1 MPHPFV
7 LCDVFAA
14 APLQGNQLGVFTAAE
29 RLPEAALQP
38 LARELNFSETT
49 FVYPPSGD
57 DAHARVR
64 IFTPTQEFPF
74 AGHPLLGTAA
84 VVGEAL
90 GLRRVCLETGVGP
103 LEATL
108 EPHGDAVRV
117 RLAAP
122 LPRPSAYPDPAGLRA
137 ALGLPADGGPVAVE
151 DAGMPHAYVE
161 LPDAAA
167 ISALR
172 PDLQA
177 LVPHTH
183 AYGANCFALDGTR
196 VRTRM
201 FAPGDGVPE
210 DPATGSAAVGLAA
223 LLVRT
228 GRVASGA
235 ALTVEQGAEIGRP
248 SVLHVR
254 AEAVDGEP
262 VAIELAGDVVVVAQ
276 GAFYDRATTATV
288 ASVGSPQ

>member
-1 MPHPFV
+1 MR
-7 LCDVFAA
+7 
-14 APLQGNQLGVFTAAE
+14 Q
-29 RLPEAALQP
+29 
-38 LARELNFSETT
+38 
-49 FVYPPSGD
+49 
-57 DAHARVR
+57 VR
-64 IFTPTQEFPF
+64 
-74 AGHPLLGTAA
+74 
-84 VVGEAL
+84 
-90 GLRRVCLETGVGP
+90 LETGVGP
-103 LEATL
+103 LDATL
-108 EPHGDAVRV
+108 EPNGDAVRV

-122 LPRPSAYPDPAGLRA
+122 LPRASAYPDPDGLRA
-137 ALGLPADGGPVAVE
+137 ALGLPAGGPVAVE

-167 ISALR
+167 VSALR

-183 AYGANCFALDGTR
+183 AYGANCFALDGAR

-228 GRVASGA
+228 G
-235 ALTVEQGAEIGRP
+235 P
-248 SVLHVR
+248 R
-254 AEAVDGEP
+254 AVGHRADESSRAPRSAGPRCCTSAREAVDGEP